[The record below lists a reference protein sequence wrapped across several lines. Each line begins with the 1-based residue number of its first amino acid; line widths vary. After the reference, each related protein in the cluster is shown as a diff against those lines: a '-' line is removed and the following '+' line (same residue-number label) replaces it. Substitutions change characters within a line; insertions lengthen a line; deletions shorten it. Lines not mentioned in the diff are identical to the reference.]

1 MEKVWSFYDT
11 ISYRILSISS
21 IFILSLRQI
30 HGIIYLSLG
39 DQLGGS
45 NEKEIF
51 GFGGFSFGSC
61 CPRRLCTTWGGDSG
75 ADSFV
80 GTWLYTSDNYS
91 TIEFKTDGTFLWN
104 NGGLEITGTYVV
116 DGNEA
121 TLTSA
126 TYDGEPVVTTLGTAT
141 IDGNTLKFLGGEFI
155 RQ

>member
-1 MEKVWSFYDT
+1 MKKKF
-11 ISYRILSISS
+11 
-21 IFILSLRQI
+21 
-30 HGIIYLSLG
+30 
-39 DQLGGS
+39 
-45 NEKEIF
+45 F
-51 GFGGFSFGSC
+51 GLVALALVLAALAGCAQPG
-61 CPRRLCTTWGGDSG
+61 GGDSG

-116 DGNEA
+116 DGNKA

-126 TYDGEPVVTTLGTAT
+126 TYNGKPVVTTLGTAT
-141 IDGNTLKFLGGEFI
+141 IDGNTLKLAGGELI

>member
-1 MEKVWSFYDT
+1 MKKRF
-11 ISYRILSISS
+11 
-21 IFILSLRQI
+21 
-30 HGIIYLSLG
+30 LG
-39 DQLGGS
+39 LVALALALVALVGCAQPG
-45 NEKEIF
+45 
-51 GFGGFSFGSC
+51 
-61 CPRRLCTTWGGDSG
+61 GGDSG